1 MNIDSLNR
9 VHFIGIGGIGMS
21 ALAKFFLF
29 RNIEVSGYDK
39 VCSSITKSLSK
50 DGANIIYEDDLS
62 LIKSKDEIDLVVYTP
77 AIPSD
82 NRQLDYFSSSRIPF
96 HKRAYILGQIT
107 KSYHT
112 IAVAGTHGKTT
123 TSSIIA
129 HILQYNKLGG
139 VSFLGGISTN
149 YNSNIL
155 LQDGNNAVVEAD
167 EYDRSFLKLFPNMI
181 LLTSMDPDHLDIYG
195 DNQSLIEG
203 FKLFTALLENKNKLI
218 VQEDLNSNFND
229 CLTYGFHKNSSLSI
243 QHIRIQKGGYFF
255 DVIYKNKL
263 YVDFEFYLP
272 GKYNLL
278 NAAGAILCGFEMGL
292 DAEQIK
298 NSLAS
303 FSGVKRRFEVH
314 YDKNDIVY
322 IDDYA
327 HHPKEITALVN
338 GLRDFYPKHKII
350 GVFQPHLYSRTRDFM
365 HGFQEALSLLDQ
377 LFLMPIYPAR
387 EKPIKDV
394 SSENLLIDIALES
407 KSVLNNEDDLFLS
420 LKQQSKFVL
429 VTIGAGDIDLLI
441 NPIKTF
447 LHENF

>member
-181 LLTSMDPDHLDIYG
+181 LLTSMDP
-195 DNQSLIEG
+195 
-203 FKLFTALLENKNKLI
+203 AL
-218 VQEDLNSNFND
+218 
-229 CLTYGFHKNSSLSI
+229 
-243 QHIRIQKGGYFF
+243 
-255 DVIYKNKL
+255 
-263 YVDFEFYLP
+263 
-272 GKYNLL
+272 
-278 NAAGAILCGFEMGL
+278 
-292 DAEQIK
+292 
-298 NSLAS
+298 
-303 FSGVKRRFEVH
+303 
-314 YDKNDIVY
+314 
-322 IDDYA
+322 
-327 HHPKEITALVN
+327 
-338 GLRDFYPKHKII
+338 
-350 GVFQPHLYSRTRDFM
+350 
-365 HGFQEALSLLDQ
+365 
-377 LFLMPIYPAR
+377 
-387 EKPIKDV
+387 
-394 SSENLLIDIALES
+394 
-407 KSVLNNEDDLFLS
+407 
-420 LKQQSKFVL
+420 
-429 VTIGAGDIDLLI
+429 
-441 NPIKTF
+441 
-447 LHENF
+447 

>member
-1 MNIDSLNR
+1 MWWS
-9 VHFIGIGGIGMS
+9 FI
-21 ALAKFFLF
+21 
-29 RNIEVSGYDK
+29 
-39 VCSSITKSLSK
+39 
-50 DGANIIYEDDLS
+50 
-62 LIKSKDEIDLVVYTP
+62 
-77 AIPSD
+77 
-82 NRQLDYFSSSRIPF
+82 SR
-96 HKRAYILGQIT
+96 
-107 KSYHT
+107 
-112 IAVAGTHGKTT
+112 
-123 TSSIIA
+123 
-129 HILQYNKLGG
+129 
-139 VSFLGGISTN
+139 GISTN

-195 DNQSLIEG
+195 DNQSVIEG

-218 VQEDLNSNFND
+218 VQEDLKSHFND
-229 CLTYGFHKNSSLSI
+229 SLTYGFNKDSSLSI

-255 DVIYKNKL
+255 DVLYKNKL
-263 YVDFEFYLP
+263 YADFEFYLP

-292 DAEQIK
+292 DAQKIK
-298 NSLAS
+298 SGLAS

-327 HHPKEITALVN
+327 HHPKEITVLVN
-338 GLRDFYPKHKII
+338 GLREFYPEHKII
-350 GVFQPHLYSRTRDFM
+350 GIFQPHLYSRTRDFM

-387 EKPIKDV
+387 EKPIKDIN
-394 SSENLLIDIALES
+394 SENLLMDIALES
-407 KSVLNNEDDLFLS
+407 KSILNNEGDLFSS
-420 LKQQSKFVL
+420 LKQENKFVL

-441 NPIKTF
+441 NPIKSF

>member
-1 MNIDSLNR
+1 MNIDSINR

-50 DGANIIYEDDLS
+50 EGANIFYKDDLS
-62 LIKSKDEIDLVVYTP
+62 LIKSTDEIDLVVYTP
-77 AIPSD
+77 AIPSE
-82 NRQLDYFSSSRIPF
+82 NRQLDYFSSSKTPL
-96 HKRAYILGQIT
+96 HKRAYVLGQIT

-129 HILQYNKLGG
+129 HLLQDNKCGG

-195 DNQSLIEG
+195 DNQSVIEG

-218 VQEDLNSNFND
+218 VQEDLKSHFND
-229 CLTYGFHKNSSLSI
+229 SLTYGFLKDSSLSI

-255 DVIYKNKL
+255 DVLYKNKL
-263 YVDFEFYLP
+263 YAYFEFYLP

-292 DAEQIK
+292 DAQKIK
-298 NSLAS
+298 SGLAS

-327 HHPKEITALVN
+327 HHPKEITVLVN
-338 GLRDFYPKHKII
+338 GLREFYPEHKII

-365 HGFQEALSLLDQ
+365 PGFQEALSLLDQ

-387 EKPIKDV
+387 EKPIKDIN
-394 SSENLLIDIALES
+394 SDNLLMDIALES
-407 KSVLNNEDDLFLS
+407 KSILNHEGDLFSS
-420 LKQQSKFVL
+420 LKQENKFVL

>member
-1 MNIDSLNR
+1 MNIDSINR

-50 DGANIIYEDDLS
+50 EGANIFYKDDLS
-62 LIKSKDEIDLVVYTP
+62 LIKSTDEIDLVVYTP
-77 AIPSD
+77 AIPSE
-82 NRQLDYFSSSRIPF
+82 NRQLDYFSSSKTPL
-96 HKRAYILGQIT
+96 HKRAYVLGQIT

-129 HILQYNKLGG
+129 HLLQYNKCGG

-167 EYDRSFLKLFPNMI
+167 EYDRSFLKLFPKMI

-195 DNQSLIEG
+195 DNQSVIEG
-203 FKLFTALLENKNKLI
+203 FILFTALLENKNKLI
-218 VQEDLNSNFND
+218 VQEDLKSHFND
-229 CLTYGFHKNSSLSI
+229 SLTYGFNKDSSLSI

-255 DVIYKNKL
+255 DVLYKNKL
-263 YVDFEFYLP
+263 YADFEFYLP

-292 DAEQIK
+292 DAQKIK
-298 NSLAS
+298 SGLAS

-314 YDKNDIVY
+314 YDRNDIVY

-327 HHPKEITALVN
+327 HHPKEITVLVN
-338 GLRDFYPKHKII
+338 GLREFYPEHKII

-365 HGFQEALSLLDQ
+365 PGFQEALSLLDQ

-394 SSENLLIDIALES
+394 NSENLLMDIALES
-407 KSVLNNEDDLFLS
+407 KSILNKEDDLFSS
-420 LKQQSKFVL
+420 LKQENRFVL

>member
-1 MNIDSLNR
+1 MNIDSINR

-50 DGANIIYEDDLS
+50 EGANIFYKDDLS
-62 LIKSKDEIDLVVYTP
+62 LIKSTDEIDLVVYTP
-77 AIPSD
+77 AIPSE
-82 NRQLDYFSSSRIPF
+82 NRQLDYFSSSKTPL
-96 HKRAYILGQIT
+96 HKRAYVLGQIT

-129 HILQYNKLGG
+129 HLLQDNKCGG

-195 DNQSLIEG
+195 DNQSVIEG

-218 VQEDLNSNFND
+218 VQEDLKSHFND
-229 CLTYGFHKNSSLSI
+229 SLTYGFLKDSSLSI

-255 DVIYKNKL
+255 DVLYKNKL
-263 YVDFEFYLP
+263 YAYFEFYLP

-292 DAEQIK
+292 DAQKIK
-298 NSLAS
+298 SSLAS

-327 HHPKEITALVN
+327 HHPKEITVLVN
-338 GLRDFYPKHKII
+338 GLREFYPEHKII

-365 HGFQEALSLLDQ
+365 PGFQEALSLLDQ

-387 EKPIKDV
+387 EKPIKDIN
-394 SSENLLIDIALES
+394 SDNLLMDIALES
-407 KSVLNNEDDLFLS
+407 KSILNHEGDLFSS
-420 LKQQSKFVL
+420 LKQENKFVL